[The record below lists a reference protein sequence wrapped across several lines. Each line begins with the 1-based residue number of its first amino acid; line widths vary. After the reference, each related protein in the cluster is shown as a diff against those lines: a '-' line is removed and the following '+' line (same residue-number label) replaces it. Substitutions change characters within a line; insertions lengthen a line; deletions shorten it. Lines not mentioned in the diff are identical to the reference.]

1 MISFQGFKNTV
12 KPIYYLILKDIFKNC
27 KKGFTLIELLIVIAI
42 IGILAAIAIPTYLS
56 YVNRAKDSEASTNLG
71 AIFTDETA
79 FSATNS
85 TYIGAGDASNG
96 VTPGTA
102 NGTLP
107 GIGAVSAA
115 HPFYATPPTYGIDT
129 GPFTCATTPG
139 KVITTFAAPTA
150 GGALTAE
157 GGTNTV
163 TSGVAGAATAGP
175 VTATGGFAD
184 IGFLPKGTLEFYY
197 QVESSVSSYEVGPTV
212 GVITSYPTP
221 STTDNNGTCG
231 PGYVALAGTN
241 FTGTNLQIYA
251 IDNYTSS
258 EVLVL
263 GTSY

>member
-1 MISFQGFKNTV
+1 M
-12 KPIYYLILKDIFKNC
+12 
-27 KKGFTLIELLIVIAI
+27 
-42 IGILAAIAIPTYLS
+42 AAIAIPTYLS

-85 TYIGAGDASNG
+85 IYIGAGDASNG
-96 VTPGTA
+96 VTPGVA

-107 GIGAVSAA
+107 TTGGGVSAT
-115 HPFYATPPTYGIDT
+115 HPFYATPATYGIDT

-139 KVITTFAAPTA
+139 TVITTFAAPTA
-150 GGALTAE
+150 GGVLTAD

-163 TSGVAGAATAGP
+163 TSGVAGTATAGP
-175 VTATGGFAD
+175 TPATGGFAD

-197 QVESSVSSYEVGPTV
+197 QVESSASSYEVGPTV
-212 GVITSYPTP
+212 GAITAYPTP
-221 STTDNNGTCG
+221 TTSANNGTCG